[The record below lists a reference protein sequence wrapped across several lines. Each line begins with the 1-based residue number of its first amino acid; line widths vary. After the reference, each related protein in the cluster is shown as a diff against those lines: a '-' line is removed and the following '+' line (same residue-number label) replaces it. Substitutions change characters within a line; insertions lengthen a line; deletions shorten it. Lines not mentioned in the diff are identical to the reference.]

1 MTTDVDA
8 TPAFTVGELV
18 AFIEAH
24 SIPDDAVVWMQRDG
38 LDGGEDWQD
47 TSVGASVEISTRGG
61 QSLHLWYS

>member
-24 SIPDDAVVWMQRDG
+24 NTPDDTVVWMQRDSA
-38 LDGGEDWQD
+38 
-47 TSVGASVEISTRGG
+47 TSLIRTDD
-61 QSLHLWYS
+61 